1 MWLFHLHSAVKNRAF
16 FQFSPWRDTWLR
28 HFRLSLWNFK
38 EKPSTIFYNTA
49 KAKPDGVRMKK
60 KFAFLLM
67 GKEFD
72 TAKDAAIFET
82 EHMISYIFTVTSFEE
97 ALKRAVACAEDG
109 VGAIEVCGAF
119 GKEWADK
126 IIAATGNRV
135 AVGYVVHNPEQDALF
150 ERFFAKA

>member
-1 MWLFHLHSAVKNRAF
+1 
-16 FQFSPWRDTWLR
+16 
-28 HFRLSLWNFK
+28 
-38 EKPSTIFYNTA
+38 
-49 KAKPDGVRMKK
+49 MKK

-72 TAKDAAIFET
+72 TAKDTAVFET

-119 GKEWADK
+119 GKEWADE
-126 IIAATGNRV
+126 IILRMLLSTNGVITIIKPIRRCWKV
-135 AVGYVVHNPEQDALF
+135 RGKYL
-150 ERFFAKA
+150 

>member
-1 MWLFHLHSAVKNRAF
+1 MR
-16 FQFSPWRDTWLR
+16 
-28 HFRLSLWNFK
+28 
-38 EKPSTIFYNTA
+38 
-49 KAKPDGVRMKK
+49 K

-72 TAKDAAIFET
+72 TAKDTAVFET

-119 GKEWADK
+119 GKEWASRYHCRY
-126 IIAATGNRV
+126 G
-135 AVGYVVHNPEQDALF
+135 EQGRRGLCRPQPGAG
-150 ERFFAKA
+150 

>member
-1 MWLFHLHSAVKNRAF
+1 
-16 FQFSPWRDTWLR
+16 
-28 HFRLSLWNFK
+28 
-38 EKPSTIFYNTA
+38 
-49 KAKPDGVRMKK
+49 MKK

-72 TAKDAAIFET
+72 TARDTAVFET

-97 ALKRAVACAEDG
+97 ALKRAMACAEDG

-126 IIAATGNRV
+126 IIAATGNKV
-135 AVGYVVHNPEQDALF
+135 AVGYVVHNPEQDSRAVLRQRLISAHGKARLLYKEDGLSF
-150 ERFFAKA
+150 HGKGGVTPSTPPECRFRFRLRGS

>member
-1 MWLFHLHSAVKNRAF
+1 
-16 FQFSPWRDTWLR
+16 
-28 HFRLSLWNFK
+28 
-38 EKPSTIFYNTA
+38 
-49 KAKPDGVRMKK
+49 MKK

-72 TAKDAAIFET
+72 TAKDTAVFET

-126 IIAATGNRV
+126 IIAATGNKV
-135 AVGYVVHNPEQDALF
+135 AVGYVVHNPEQDELF
-150 ERFFAKA
+150 RQFSEDGLPFYGRDGVTPSKPPIYRFRFRLPGS